1 MPIVSVSSWQALLV
15 LTFAAIAPVS
25 PVLAQSHGATSADY
39 DLTYA
44 GRKELAELAN
54 RAALAVKTV
63 TTVDKELGAL
73 YQSRDN
79 ARVENSR
86 FAQLKQ
92 KSDLL
97 YQRHNLEIARLNQAL
112 PTAPNAAAL
121 GQIMAEL
128 DQHKEAR
135 EMAAVESRN
144 AQSKVE
150 EAESAIKELNSK
162 IDPFEK
168 EHAAA
173 FDDLSSA
180 RIRWR
185 EVTLPVM
192 RLARGD
198 FEILASYLEYWLAR
212 DPYWTEALVL
222 RSLTA
227 HILGDPATA
236 EKRLREAEK
245 VHDAGTT
252 EPGGNPVI
260 EALKALIHDDKKA
273 EVIALRLTRH
283 TRDRAVAGHAYCILA
298 RIHAATSDSSS
309 KAKAYLENALK
320 SDPENLCAQADL
332 ARWLLAS
339 PDPKETE
346 IAKGIETLE
355 DLWNQS
361 AYPSWRL
368 AFDLHNAC
376 RRSGNA
382 EEERKYRQVL
392 LTGNAP
398 DEIKQ
403 MLGE

>member
-1 MPIVSVSSWQALLV
+1 MPLVSVSSWQALLV
-15 LTFAAIAPVS
+15 VTLAMLAPGS
-25 PVLAQSHGATSADY
+25 TVLAPSTATPPADY

-44 GRKELAELAN
+44 GRKELAALAN
-54 RAALAVKTV
+54 RAANAVKTV
-63 TTVDKELGAL
+63 TTVEKELSSL
-73 YQSRDN
+73 YQNREN
-79 ARVENSR
+79 ARLQHSR

-92 KSDLL
+92 KADLL
-97 YQRHNLEIARLNQAL
+97 YQGHSLEIAKLNRAL
-112 PTAPNAAAL
+112 PTAPNAAML

-128 DQHKEAR
+128 DQRKQAR
-135 EMAAVESRN
+135 DAAAAESQN
-144 AQSKVE
+144 AQRKIE
-150 EAESAIKELNSK
+150 EAESEIKALITK
-162 IDPFEK
+162 IEPFEK
-168 EHAAA
+168 EQAAA
-173 FDDLSSA
+173 LDDLSSV

-222 RSLTA
+222 RSLSA

-236 EKRLREAEK
+236 ENRLREAEK
-245 VHDAGTT
+245 VYAAGNA

-260 EALKALIHDDKKA
+260 EALKALIHDDRKA
-273 EVIALRLTRH
+273 EVIAVRLTRN

-298 RIHAATSDSSS
+298 RMHMSSDSSPKS
-309 KAKAYLENALK
+309 RAYLENAIK

-332 ARWLLAS
+332 ARWQLAS
-339 PDPKETE
+339 PDTPDSE
-346 IAKGIETLE
+346 IATAIQTLE
-355 DLWNQS
+355 ELWNQS

-368 AFDLHNAC
+368 ALDLHNAS
-376 RRSGNA
+376 RRAGNA

-392 LTGNAP
+392 LTGSVP

>member
-15 LTFAAIAPVS
+15 LAFAAMAS
-25 PVLAQSHGATSADY
+25 LSSVLAQSSGTPPADF

-44 GRKELAELAN
+44 GRQELAALAN
-54 RAALAVKTV
+54 RAAAAVKTV
-63 TTVDKELGAL
+63 TTVDKELSVL
-73 YQSRDN
+73 YQNRDN
-79 ARVENSR
+79 ARLEYSR

-92 KSDLL
+92 KADLL
-97 YQRHNLEIARLNQAL
+97 YQRHSLEIARLNRAL

-135 EMAAVESRN
+135 EMAAAESRN
-144 AQSKVE
+144 AQRKIE
-150 EAESAIKELNSK
+150 EAESAIKELLTK
-162 IDPFEK
+162 IEPFEK

-173 FDDLSSA
+173 LDELSSA

-185 EVTLPVM
+185 ELTLPVM

-222 RSLTA
+222 RSLAA
-227 HILGDPATA
+227 HLLGDPATA

-260 EALKALIHDDKKA
+260 EALKALIHDDRKA
-273 EVIALRLTRH
+273 EVVALRLTRH
-283 TRDRAVAGHAYCILA
+283 ARDRAVAGHAYCILA
-298 RIHAATSDSSS
+298 RLHAAMTDNSP
-309 KAKAYLENALK
+309 KARAYLENAIK
-320 SDPENLCAQADL
+320 SDPDNLCAQADL
-332 ARWLLAS
+332 ARWQLAS
-339 PDPKETE
+339 PDTDDNEM
-346 IAKGIETLE
+346 AAGIRTLE

-368 AFDLHNAC
+368 AFDLHNAS
-376 RRSGNA
+376 RRMGNA

-398 DEIKQ
+398 EEIKR
-403 MLGE
+403 MVGE

>member
-1 MPIVSVSSWQALLV
+1 MPIVSVSCWQALVV
-15 LTFAAIAPVS
+15 LTIASLAPV
-25 PVLAQSHGATSADY
+25 PTVLAQSIATPSADY

-54 RAALAVKTV
+54 RAANAVKTV
-63 TTVDKELGAL
+63 TTVEKELSSL
-73 YQSRDN
+73 YQNREN
-79 ARVENSR
+79 ARLQHSR

-92 KSDLL
+92 KADLL
-97 YQRHNLEIARLNQAL
+97 YQGHSLEIAKLNRAL
-112 PTAPNAAAL
+112 PTAPNAATL

-128 DQHKEAR
+128 DQRKQAR
-135 EMAAVESRN
+135 EAAAAESQN
-144 AQSKVE
+144 AQRKIE
-150 EAESAIKELNSK
+150 EAESEIKALITK
-162 IDPFEK
+162 IEPLEK
-168 EHAAA
+168 EQAAA
-173 FDDLSSA
+173 IDELSSA

-222 RSLTA
+222 RALAA
-227 HILGDPATA
+227 HLLGDPATA

-260 EALKALIHDDKKA
+260 EALKALIHDDRKA
-273 EVIALRLTRH
+273 EVVALRLTRH
-283 TRDRAVAGHAYCILA
+283 ARDRAVAGHAYCILA
-298 RIHAATSDSSS
+298 RLHAAMLDNSP
-309 KAKAYLENALK
+309 KARAYLENAIK
-320 SDPENLCAQADL
+320 SDPDNLCAQADL
-332 ARWLLAS
+332 ARWQLAS
-339 PDPKETE
+339 PDTDDNEM
-346 IAKGIETLE
+346 AAGIRTLE

-376 RRSGNA
+376 RRMGNA

-398 DEIKQ
+398 EAIKR